1 MNRILLFVS
10 ILFVGMTNMLHAD
23 HLSSHLQFSA
33 KMSGA
38 NEVPAVLSDAQGI
51 GIFTL
56 DEAKTTL
63 YINVSLNN
71 LSGPITGMHIH
82 EGVAGQNGGVVY
94 NLVPFLNGNRAKG
107 VIRNITPDVITK
119 LLNGSYYINVHTS
132 LNQGGEIRGQIGLE
146 TDYRYTALMSGVN
159 EVPEVTTEG
168 RGLGIFQLNQSKTSV
183 HIRVL
188 FQGLTS
194 DVTDAHIHN
203 APIGSNGGVIF
214 DLGSMIDGNKIEG
227 TWEPGADLDA
237 LLAGELYI
245 NVHTADHPGG
255 EIRGQITLLPG
266 ITFDASFSGDQENPA
281 VSTSGSA
288 LGIVTIWPEL
298 TELEYYIVYD
308 SLSGPVSGAHFHQ
321 AAFGAN
327 GGVVIDMS
335 DNISP
340 TGNYISGTTLLTVD
354 ILNTLLEGG
363 YYMNLH
369 TAVNPGGEIRGQV
382 YPYAREGYIIELN
395 GGQEVPAVTTSGG
408 GVGLVSIDRDET
420 SAHYMFVVNGLEG
433 TFSAAH
439 FHNAGPGVNGG
450 VIYDITDSFND
461 FGGADGYWDAD
472 SNPAFDASPLF
483 RSGKVYANVHT
494 SAHQGGEIRGNVIRS
509 SNLFGELPFDPHFS
523 DHLLLAAMISGT
535 EVVPPVT
542 TTAIG
547 LATLYFDAD
556 KTKAKINI
564 TATGLSGPIT
574 GVDIYEGDF
583 GSNGTVLYSLVN
595 VGNRVQMDITNITAL
610 ELTSIMNNATYV
622 SIKTAAHPDGEIRG
636 QLGLEQ
642 DITFYA
648 TMSGGNEVPEVVTD
662 ALGLAV
668 IHYTAGQLSID
679 IDAQLTGLS
688 GDITGA
694 HLHNAATGANG
705 PVILD
710 LEPFLEGNRISG
722 RTDMSVENLL
732 AIFSGTVYINVHT
745 TNNTSGEIRGQL
757 NFLPGVTFDGWMS
770 GMQEVPFTTSLASGL
785 AVGTI
790 FPGPTDI
797 ALWML
802 VDGVSGP
809 IGAAHLHNAPLLENG
824 GVVHDLS
831 GDIAG
836 NSLLNFG
843 VIQDGVLSALLSGEI
858 YINAHT
864 AAYPGGEL
872 RGQLYRNAREGYG
885 FDLCT
890 EQETGV
896 LEAPDAS
903 GSGMVSV
910 DRNHTNVSV
919 HVVYDG
925 LTGPMTASHIHRA
938 GIGTNGSVIADLTSF
953 YVNGGMFIDGAA
965 VDTSLINPIRA
976 GETYVN
982 VHTALHSAG
991 EIRGQIVQENL
1002 CTIEVGVDPLAD
1014 ILSDVQLSPVPVY
1027 DFLNVTIESQMAG
1040 ELSFSVVDISGKVLS
1055 TQTQDLVQGENVV
1068 SVNTESLL
1076 PGFYLMMITDGKAAQ
1091 AYKFVK

>member
-10 ILFVGMTNMLHAD
+10 ILFVGMTNLLHAE

-38 NEVPAVLSDAQGI
+38 NEVPAVTSDAQGI

-56 DEAKTTL
+56 DKAKSTL

-82 EGVAGQNGGVVY
+82 EGVAGANGPVIF
-94 NLVPFLNGNRAKG
+94 NLVPFLSGNRAKG
-107 VIRNITPDVITK
+107 VIRDIAPEVITK
-119 LLNGSYYINVHTS
+119 LLNGAYYINVHTS
-132 LNQGGEIRGQIGLE
+132 LNPGGEIRGQIGLE
-146 TDYRYTALMSGVN
+146 TDYRYTALMGGVN
-159 EVPEVTTEG
+159 EVPEVTTDG
-168 RGLGIFQLNQSKTSV
+168 RGLGIFQLNHAKTSV
-183 HIRVL
+183 HIKVL
-188 FQGLTS
+188 FQGLSS
-194 DVTDAHIHN
+194 DVTGAHIHN
-203 APIGSNGGVIF
+203 AAIGSTGPVIF
-214 DLGSMIDGNKIEG
+214 SLVPMLNGNSIEG
-227 TWEPGADLDA
+227 DWEPGADLDA
-237 LLAGELYI
+237 LLAGDLYI
-245 NVHTADHPGG
+245 NVHTMNHPGG
-255 EIRGQITLLPG
+255 EIRGQISLLPG
-266 ITFDASFSGDQENPA
+266 ITFDASFSGDQENPN

-288 LGIVTIWPEL
+288 LGIVTVWPEL
-298 TELEYYIVYD
+298 TEVEYYVVYD
-308 SLSGPVSGAHFHQ
+308 SLSGPVTGAHFHQ
-321 AAFGAN
+321 GVLGAN
-327 GGVVIDMS
+327 GGVVIDMT

-340 TGNYISGTTLLTVD
+340 TGNFISGTTPLSVD

-363 YYMNLH
+363 FYMNLH
-369 TAVNPGGEIRGQV
+369 TNDHPGGEVRGQV
-382 YPYAREGYIIELN
+382 YRYAREGYIIELN
-395 GGQEVPAVTTSGG
+395 GGQEVPPVTTSGG
-408 GVGLVSIDRDET
+408 GVGLVSIDRDQT

-461 FGGADGYWDAD
+461 FGGADGYWDET
-472 SNPAFDASPLF
+472 SNPVFDASPLF

-494 SAHQGGEIRGNVIRS
+494 STHPGGEIRGNVIRS
-509 SNLFGELPFDPHFS
+509 SNLFGELPFDPGFS
-523 DHLLLAAMISGT
+523 DHLLLAAMLSGT
-535 EVVPPVT
+535 EVVPAVT
-542 TTAIG
+542 TNAIG

-574 GVDIYEGDF
+574 GVDIYEGDL
-583 GSNGTVLYSLVN
+583 GTNGTVLFSLVN
-595 VGNRVQMDITNITAL
+595 GGNRVQMDITDITPL
-610 ELTSIMNNATYV
+610 ELTSIFNNATYV
-622 SIKTAAHPDGEIRG
+622 NIKTAAHPNGEIRG

-648 TMSGGNEVPEVVTD
+648 SMGGENEVPAVVSD

-668 IHYTAGQLSID
+668 INYTVGQLSID
-679 IDAQLTGLS
+679 INAQLTGFS
-688 GDITGA
+688 GDITGV
-694 HLHNAATGANG
+694 HLHNAVPGVNG

-710 LEPFLEGNRISG
+710 LEPYLDGNRITG
-722 RTDMSVENLL
+722 RIDMSIENLV

-745 TNNTSGEIRGQL
+745 NDNPGGEIRGQL
-757 NFLPGVTFDGWMS
+757 NYLPGVTFDGWMS
-770 GMQEVPFTTSLASGL
+770 GMQEVPFTTSQASGL
-785 AVGTI
+785 AVATI

-809 IGAAHLHNAPLLENG
+809 VGAAHLHNAPLQQNG
-824 GVVHDLS
+824 GVVHNLS
-831 GDIAG
+831 DDIVG

-843 VIQDGVLSALLSGEI
+843 VIQDGVLSALLSGDI

-872 RGQLYRNAREGYG
+872 RGQLYRRAREGYG
-885 FDLCT
+885 FDLCK
-890 EQETGV
+890 EQEPGV
-896 LEAPDAS
+896 VVAPDAS

-925 LTGPMTASHIHRA
+925 LTGPMTASHIHRSP
-938 GIGTNGSVIADLTSF
+938 IGANGGVIADLTSF

-965 VDTSLINPIRA
+965 VDTSLINSIRS

-982 VHTALHSAG
+982 IHTSLHSAG

-1002 CTIEVGVDPLAD
+1002 CTIETGVDPLAE
-1014 ILSDVQLSPVPVY
+1014 IISDVQLSPVPVY
-1027 DFLNVTIESQMAG
+1027 DFLNVTVESQVSS

-1055 TQTQDLVQGENVV
+1055 TQTQDLIHGENVV

-1076 PGFYLMMITDGKAAQ
+1076 PGFYIMMITNGKAAQ
-1091 AYKFVK
+1091 AYKFIK

>member
-1 MNRILLFVS
+1 MNRILFFIC
-10 ILFVGMTNMLHAD
+10 ILIAGMTNKLHAD

-38 NEVPAVLSDAQGI
+38 NEVPAVTTDAQGI

-56 DEAKTTL
+56 DEKKTTL
-63 YINVSLNN
+63 YVNVSLNN

-82 EGVAGQNGGVVY
+82 EGTAGQNGGVVY
-94 NLVPFLNGNRAKG
+94 DLVPFLSGNRAKG
-107 VIRNITPDVITK
+107 VLRDISHDVITK

-132 LNQGGEIRGQIGLE
+132 LNPGGEIRGQIGLE
-146 TDYRYTALMSGVN
+146 TDYRYTALMGGVN
-159 EVPEVTTEG
+159 EVPEVTTDG
-168 RGLGIFQLNQSKTSV
+168 RGLGIFQLNHSKTSV
-183 HIRVL
+183 HIKVL
-188 FQGLTS
+188 FQGLSS
-194 DVTDAHIHN
+194 DVTGAHIHH
-203 APIGSNGGVIF
+203 AAIGSNGPVIF
-214 DLGSMIDGNKIEG
+214 DLVPILNGNSIEG
-227 TWEPGADLDA
+227 DWEPGANLDA

-245 NVHTADHPGG
+245 NVHTMNHPGG
-255 EIRGQITLLPG
+255 EIRGQITLMPG
-266 ITFDASFSGDQENPA
+266 ITFDASFSGDQENP
-281 VSTSGSA
+281 VVNTSGSA
-288 LGIVTIWPEL
+288 LGVVTVWPEL
-298 TELEYYIVYD
+298 TEVEYYIVYD
-308 SLSGPVSGAHFHQ
+308 SLSGPLTGAHFHQ
-321 AAFGAN
+321 GATGTN

-340 TGNYISGTTLLTVD
+340 TGNFISGTDILTVD
-354 ILNTLLEGG
+354 ILNTLLNGG
-363 YYMNLH
+363 FYMNLH
-369 TAVNPGGEIRGQV
+369 TTDNPGGEIRGQV

-450 VIYDITDSFND
+450 VIYDIADSFND
-461 FGGADGYWDAD
+461 FGGADGYWDAG
-472 SNPAFDASPLF
+472 SNPVFDASPLF
-483 RSGKVYANVHT
+483 KAGQVYANVHT
-494 SAHQGGEIRGNVIRS
+494 STHPGGEIRGNVVRS
-509 SNLFGELPFDPHFS
+509 SNLFGELPFDPGFS
-523 DHLLLAAMISGT
+523 DHLLLAAMLSGN
-535 EVVPPVT
+535 EVVPAVT
-542 TTAIG
+542 TNAIG
-547 LATLYFDAD
+547 LATMYFDAD

-574 GVDIYEGDF
+574 GIDIYEGDV
-583 GSNGTVLYSLVN
+583 GANGTVLYSLVN
-595 VGNRVQMDITNITAL
+595 VGNRVQMDITDIAAL
-610 ELTSIMNNATYV
+610 ALTSIMNNATYV

-642 DITFYA
+642 DVTFYA
-648 TMSGGNEVPEVVTD
+648 SMRGESEVPEVVTD

-668 IHYTAGQLSID
+668 IHYTVGQLSID

-688 GDITGA
+688 GDITGV
-694 HLHNAATGANG
+694 HLHNAAPDANG
-705 PVILD
+705 PVIVD
-710 LEPFLEGNRISG
+710 LEPYLDGNKITGRI
-722 RTDMSVENLL
+722 DMSIENLV

-745 TNNTSGEIRGQL
+745 TNHGTGEIRGQL

-770 GMQEVPFTTSLASGL
+770 GIQEVPFTTSLASGL
-785 AVGTI
+785 TVGTI

-797 ALWML
+797 TLWML
-802 VDGVSGP
+802 VDGLSGP
-809 IGAAHLHNAPLLENG
+809 VGAAHLHNAPLQENG
-824 GVVHDLS
+824 GVVHDLTD
-831 GDIAG
+831 DIVG
-836 NSLLNFG
+836 NSLLHFG
-843 VIQDGVLSALLSGEI
+843 VIQDGVLSSLLSGGI

-885 FDLCT
+885 FDLCK

-896 LEAPDAS
+896 VEAPDAS

-910 DRNHTNVSV
+910 DRNHTNISV

-938 GIGTNGSVIADLTSF
+938 GIGTNGSVIADLTPF
-953 YVNGGMFIDGAA
+953 YANGGLFVDGAA
-965 VDTSLINPIRA
+965 VDTALINPIRT

-1014 ILSDVQLSPVPVY
+1014 IISDVHLSPVPVY
-1027 DFLNVTIESQMAG
+1027 DFLNVTIESQMAS
-1040 ELSFSVVDISGKVLS
+1040 ELSFSVVDISGKILS
-1055 TQTQDLVQGENVV
+1055 AQTKDLFQGENVI

-1076 PGFYLMMITDGKAAQ
+1076 PGFYIMMIANGKAAQ
-1091 AYKFVK
+1091 AYKFIK